1 MSVEMTP
8 LLKEQSN
15 LSKYVVELEQ
25 CGPVEVY
32 VEGDLDKLKTSSS
45 VLLTIHD
52 VGSSYNSW
60 VNFTSHEDMKEVKDR
75 SLFLHVCMPGQ
86 KAEEDDLSPDY
97 MFPSM
102 QMLGMNLVTVL
113 DQLQIS
119 RVVVL
124 GDGAGANIACRFAM
138 CHPSRVHGV
147 VLINCNPDKGESGI
161 LNMFKGGR
169 KDSKGEEIHKLN
181 MKNVAKY
188 EDSYRKRDEIISIL
202 ATRMKAETLL
212 LTGAKSRD
220 IKGSEEIH
228 RQIRTG
234 ICSIIKL
241 EDVDDVLEE
250 AEEKAADA
258 IILFCQG
265 VGLVPTVQR
274 KISRKMSNT
283 TKELNEEGDDPKLNM
298 TRKVSMEQHDIPNLR
313 RLSLT
318 SHNI

>member
-1 MSVEMTP
+1 
-8 LLKEQSN
+8 LR
-15 LSKYVVELEQ
+15 
-25 CGPVEVY
+25 
-32 VEGDLDKLKTSSS
+32 TSSS
-45 VLLTIHD
+45 VFLTIHD

-60 VNFTSHEDMKEVKDR
+60 VNFISHEDMKEVKDR

-86 KAEEDDLSPDY
+86 QAEEEDLSPDY

-113 DQLQIS
+113 DQLQIN
-119 RVVVL
+119 RVMVL
-124 GDGAGANIACRFAM
+124 GDGAGANMASRFAM

-147 VLINCNPDKGESGI
+147 VLINCNPEKGGSAI

-169 KDSKGEEIHKLN
+169 KDSKGEEMHKLN

-188 EDSYRKRDEIISIL
+188 EKSYRKRDEIISIL
-202 ATRMKAETLL
+202 ATKMKTETLL
-212 LTGAKSRD
+212 LTGAKSRN
-220 IKGSEEIH
+220 IKGSEDVH

-234 ICSIIKL
+234 ICSIIRL
-241 EDVDDVLEE
+241 EDVDNVLEE
-250 AEEKAADA
+250 AEEKAADV

-283 TKELNEEGDDPKLNM
+283 TKEISEEGDDTKLNM
-298 TRKVSMEQHDIPNLR
+298 TRYAYR
-313 RLSLT
+313 
-318 SHNI
+318 